1 MIGVDAMLKIP
12 MIDIITINRNLLPRG
27 EVFG

>member
-1 MIGVDAMLKIP
+1 MIGVDAMLKIL
-12 MIDIITINRNLLPRG
+12 MIDIITIAMIFLPRG